1 MVDPFPLRPV
11 AQYLRSLR
19 YAWLVLLILA
29 GSTPAPAAPPPVPL
43 PDFSFHPVL
52 PVTQAAAAATAMK
65 LTPLVI
71 AEERVGLRAG
81 DGLTALVTWTEG
93 KAIKQWLVQVQATEL
108 NDKESK
114 LPPARGMLL
123 YSSTGHEFRF
133 AGSRAA
139 LALRVLGPFEDG
151 KPASRESREGKKAR
165 VLTQAEYLG
174 LGLDR
179 ACQVMLK
186 LQAMRTQPRPDNP
199 LPAEQQSLGF
209 GNRPFPPE
217 VVAAAQKRA
226 VQFGLTQ
233 EDERALVGSLPA
245 LLEFFSIVSRTP
257 GLQDIL
263 KSVIDLPWWS
273 ILKSGGKM
281 PDIGIDF
288 VTPSIRPLAPE
299 PWSLSSLTPYAFPIV
314 ITLNKSPALVCHLAV
329 VSPRPP
335 LIAAAGVVGLAAARP
350 DGKGPRVMIQV
361 IAAHPAPEAPVPSQ

>member
-1 MVDPFPLRPV
+1 M
-11 AQYLRSLR
+11 
-19 YAWLVLLILA
+19 
-29 GSTPAPAAPPPVPL
+29 PL

-52 PVTQAAAAATAMK
+52 PVTQTAAAATAMK
-65 LTPLVI
+65 LSPLVL
-71 AEERVGLRAG
+71 ADERLGLKAG

-93 KAIKQWLVQVQATEL
+93 KATKQWLVQVQATEL

-123 YSSTGHEFRF
+123 FSSTGHEFRF

-151 KPASRESREGKKAR
+151 KPASREAREGKKAR

-179 ACQVMLK
+179 ACQVILK

-245 LLEFFSIVSRTP
+245 LLEFFGIVSRTP

-263 KSVIDLPWWS
+263 KSVMDLPWWS

-288 VTPSIRPLAPE
+288 VSASIRPLAPQ
-299 PWSLSSLTPYAFPIV
+299 PWSLTTLTPYAFPIV

-350 DGKGPRVMIQV
+350 DGKGPRIMIQV
-361 IAAHPAPEAPVPSQ
+361 IAAHPAPEAPVPSP